1 MLTEDFSEPDV
12 AAHACNPST
21 WEVAAEEF
29 KVAGPLWLC
38 IALNLGPYSSL
49 RLSNQGKVSGW

>member
-1 MLTEDFSEPDV
+1 MLTEAFSEPDV
-12 AAHACNPST
+12 EAHTCNPST

-38 IALNLGPYSSL
+38 IVLNLATYSYL
-49 RLSNQGKVSGW
+49 RLSNPGK

>member
-1 MLTEDFSEPDV
+1 MLKEDFSEPDV

-29 KVAGPLWLC
+29 KGEGPLWLC
-38 IALNLGPYSSL
+38 IALNLVTYSYL
-49 RLSNQGKVSGW
+49 RLSNPGK